1 MNRRRLLA
9 RLVHAEDLMI
19 TVTDIIVLMLAYAG
33 LSLSGICLFWQ
44 LSTRPPGE
52 RRPADREGLAA
63 SLGRPAL

>member
-1 MNRRRLLA
+1 
-9 RLVHAEDLMI
+9 MI